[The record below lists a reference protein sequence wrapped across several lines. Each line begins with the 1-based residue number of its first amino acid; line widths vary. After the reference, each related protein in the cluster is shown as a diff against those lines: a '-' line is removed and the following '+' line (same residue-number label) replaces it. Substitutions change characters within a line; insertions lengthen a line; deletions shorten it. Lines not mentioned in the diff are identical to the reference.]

1 MFKFCIYPFIIC
13 LKLSARSQIQIE
25 RLESNNQKFLIK
37 VIQVGLSTSKKKK
50 IISFNESSVKMMKN
64 TFYFILKALFVLK
77 ILKLFSWR
85 FGYVEK
91 RCN

>member
-37 VIQVGLSTSKKKK
+37 VIQVGLSTSKKKNLLA
-50 IISFNESSVKMMKN
+50 SMK
-64 TFYFILKALFVLK
+64 VL
-77 ILKLFSWR
+77 
-85 FGYVEK
+85 
-91 RCN
+91 